1 MTVHNCLSNSK
12 LSLNFTRPFSVEH
25 DDTWWVDDV
34 HVLPDQLRGRPSTG
48 TRTSSAATVLLSAAA
63 TVLLSA
69 ATTVLLSAATT
80 VLLSAATTTA
90 TVLLYWDR

>member
-1 MTVHNCLSNSK
+1 MTVSLS
-12 LSLNFTRPFSVEH
+12 RPFSVEH

-48 TRTSSAATVLLSAAA
+48 TRTSSAATVLLSAATAAVLLSAAATTTVLLSAAATA

-69 ATTVLLSAATT
+69 AASTT
-80 VLLSAATTTA
+80 